1 MKKVLETCGYF
12 EKKKQKVHF
21 SPCTFE
27 DIALTSLWFRKIQL
41 WSSFI
46 NHKTKFKF
54 QIHI

>member
-1 MKKVLETCGYF
+1 MDVLETCGYF

-27 DIALTSLWFRKIQL
+27 DVALTSLWFRKIQL